1 MIIPVVNEEAAK
13 AEKKAKRAAK
23 REKKFAPQETKQ
35 QEYVNL
41 RTFQL
46 KMAIKGGRIVYVNK
60 EKSGPDHLLMLSKK
74 PSKSRSLFILDKRTS
89 SIRLAS
95 APHLAMSNQA
105 TRGVK
110 LGGNVVL
117 RKYNESKTQVA
128 KLGKYKRVLN
138 KNGDCLTPHFYKN
151 EEDNR
156 LTWWNCNGSD
166 AQKWKLLWQ
175 INQFKKSASAPHSRL
190 HVMQR
195 RTWGT
200 KSYLNKLK

>member
-1 MIIPVVNEEAAK
+1 MQEALFKKVKVAKKPVAKKAVAKKTKPVKKPKKVKKAKKVKVAPKPLIVVRKQPVAKPQPVIVIPVVNKEAVK

-23 REKKFAPQETKQ
+23 REKKFAPQETEQ

-46 KMAIKGGRIVYVNK
+46 KMSMKGGRIVYVNK
-60 EKSGPDHLLMLSKK
+60 EKSGPDHLLMLAKK

-117 RKYNESKTQVA
+117 RKYNESKT
-128 KLGKYKRVLN
+128 
-138 KNGDCLTPHFYKN
+138 
-151 EEDNR
+151 
-156 LTWWNCNGSD
+156 
-166 AQKWKLLWQ
+166 
-175 INQFKKSASAPHSRL
+175 
-190 HVMQR
+190 
-195 RTWGT
+195 
-200 KSYLNKLK
+200 